1 MKLKEVLDKTV
12 TFFKDKKIETPRLDA
27 ELLFAHF
34 LKIERIQLYVRFDQP
49 LSEQELAG
57 LRELVRRRATGEPVA
72 YILGYRDF
80 YNLRFSVS
88 PAVLIP
94 RPETEHIIEE
104 ALQWAKDQASE
115 IGILDLGTGTGC
127 VGLTLLMNLPSAK
140 LISVDLSEDAIT
152 LAKKNAEDLGV
163 MERVQFLNTDAANF
177 DDVMSA
183 YKSFI
188 GKDSIDLFVS
198 NPPYIAEGDPGVEV
212 AVNKF
217 EPHTALYAKDEGLA
231 LLRDWSAGYCP
242 YLSNNSLV
250 LMEMGLTQGSAMRT
264 HFENLKT
271 FNEIN
276 VVKDLDGRDRVIR
289 GVKHG

>member
-12 TFFKDKKIETPRLDA
+12 IFFKDKKIETPRLDA

-34 LKIERIQLYVRFDQP
+34 LRVERIQLYVRFDQP

-57 LRELVRRRATGEPVA
+57 LRELVRRRASGEPVA

-80 YNLRFSVS
+80 YNLRFEVS

-104 ALQWAKDQASE
+104 ALEWAKNQTEA

-127 VGLTLLMNLPSAK
+127 VGLTLLVNIPNAK
-140 LISVDLSEDAIT
+140 LVSVDLSEQAIMV
-152 LAKKNAEDLGV
+152 AKKNAENLGV
-163 MERVQFLNTDAANF
+163 SDRVQFLNLDAGNF
-177 DDVMSA
+177 LDVMSV
-183 YKSFI
+183 YKSFL
-188 GKDSIDLFVS
+188 GKDLIDLFVS
-198 NPPYIAEGDPGVEV
+198 NPPYIAEGDTGVEA

-217 EPHTALYAKDEGLA
+217 EPHAALYAKDEGLA
-231 LLRDWSAGYCP
+231 LLKSWSEGYSP

-250 LMEMGLTQGSAMRT
+250 LMEMGFTQGPAMRS